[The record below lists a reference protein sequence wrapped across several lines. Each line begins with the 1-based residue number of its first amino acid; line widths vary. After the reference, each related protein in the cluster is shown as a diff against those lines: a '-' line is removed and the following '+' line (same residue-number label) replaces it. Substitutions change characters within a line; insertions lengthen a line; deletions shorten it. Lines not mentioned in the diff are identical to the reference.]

1 MTFVMRD
8 VVIITLIVVK
18 LSSNGVDK
26 NIQLY
31 ATRYCKTYIAV
42 VVSSLSYKIFTVEFI
57 SKFYSNQDAIRLSVT
72 LLIKMI
78 CTDYMDVTEWT

>member
-26 NIQLY
+26 NTQFY
-31 ATRYCKTYIAV
+31 ATRYCKTLLLLFYYYHIKYLQL
-42 VVSSLSYKIFTVEFI
+42 SSFLNSTATKTLS
-57 SKFYSNQDAIRLSVT
+57 
-72 LLIKMI
+72 
-78 CTDYMDVTEWT
+78 DYQ